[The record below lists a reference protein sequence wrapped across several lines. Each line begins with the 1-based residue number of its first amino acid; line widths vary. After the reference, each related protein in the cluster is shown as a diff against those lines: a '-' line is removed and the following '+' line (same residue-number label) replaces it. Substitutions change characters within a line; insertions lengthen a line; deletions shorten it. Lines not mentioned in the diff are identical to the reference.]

1 MHVLSYKQTILL
13 FFCSFVFKI
22 VIPNLRSLVLARDDV
37 SRALCCF
44 SGFMLSETD
53 NIRIILNA
61 VTIAYQPSFLAGTRN
76 IMVMIGAY
84 PCQHCTAHEDKVP
97 GPCQG

>member
-1 MHVLSYKQTILL
+1 MKM
-13 FFCSFVFKI
+13 
-22 VIPNLRSLVLARDDV
+22 RSLVWARDDV
-37 SRALCCF
+37 SLALCCF

-76 IMVMIGAY
+76 LMIMVGAY
-84 PCQHCTAHEDKVP
+84 TRRQCAAHEDKVS
-97 GPCQG
+97 GLGQR